1 MSAMRRQLL
10 PLLLLGLHALAAAG
24 EIRRDPVGVNVNMQ
38 GATSVFIT
46 FGGLVDQVAVEAAWC
61 GELIPAAPDIGQKC
75 DPSTLFGQ
83 LPIRFDQSTAAGSSF
98 TDIMSIPPSV

>member
-1 MSAMRRQLL
+1 MRLHRIV
-10 PLLLLGLHALAAAG
+10 PLLLLGAQALPARA

-46 FGGLVDQVAVEAAWC
+46 FGGLVDQVPVEAAWC

-83 LPIRFDQSTAAGSSF
+83 LPIRFDQSAAGGSSF
-98 TDIMSIPPSV
+98 TDIMS